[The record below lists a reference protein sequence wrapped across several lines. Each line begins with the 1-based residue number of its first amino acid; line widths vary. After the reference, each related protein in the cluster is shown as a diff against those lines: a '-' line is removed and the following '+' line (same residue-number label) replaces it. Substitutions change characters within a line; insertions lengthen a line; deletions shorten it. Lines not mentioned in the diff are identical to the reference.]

1 MILGFGDTTIWLPG
15 WKDAIAL
22 PVWLGLPL
30 ATGVIWLS
38 INATNCSDGVDGV
51 SGSLTGTA
59 IMLLGGLL
67 YAVIGNADVASHL
80 NIPLNAGG
88 ANWAIMAFIM
98 VGAVSGY
105 LWYNAPP
112 SQVLMGDAG
121 SRPLGLLIGMLVVA
135 TGNPLFLLLVGT
147 VILAN
152 GATGL
157 LKVAITRFFGI
168 RILSSIRFPLH
179 DHCRKNLGWSNSQV
193 LVRFMLLHL
202 GLSALL
208 VTLVLEGT
216 LTRFTFR
223 SACRQS
229 TTAVP
234 CCQPGKLR
242 VSQPG
247 TAVAPAIADAVIFD
261 IAVPEAERALLERC
275 DRGIEGVLAAGN
287 GRQRFLRAIIVFEI
301 AQRHGDLARRFH
313 RLRIGELG
321 ELIAADQIGIQQPWD
336 RAVENGAAGAHLQ
349 AHFASRRLSRWC
361 GDRGPCST

>member
-1 MILGFGDTTIWLPG
+1 MLSWLVSAFGHVWGPLRLLSSFFFLAGVGYGTAAVATWILLPRLWGRLPRDGGRAYAVNAEQSIGKPLSAGLIFVSVFVVACLIFVPPDARAIRTLPFVVAAMLVGFVDDRTPGGLSEYRLAVLDFAIALGAAGVILGFGDSMIWLPG
-15 WKDAIAL
+15 WKEAIAL
-22 PVWLGLPL
+22 PVWLALPL

-51 SGSLTGTA
+51 SGSLSGTA

-67 YAVIGNADVASHL
+67 YAVIGNVDVASHL
-80 NIPLNAGG
+80 DIPPNVGG

-112 SQVLMGDAG
+112 SAVLMGDAG

-135 TGNPLFLLLVGT
+135 TGNPLLLLLVAT

-157 LKVAITRFFGI
+157 VKVAITRFLGI

-208 VTLVLEGT
+208 VTLVLKV
-216 LTRFTFR
+216 R
-223 SACRQS
+223 
-229 TTAVP
+229 
-234 CCQPGKLR
+234 
-242 VSQPG
+242 
-247 TAVAPAIADAVIFD
+247 
-261 IAVPEAERALLERC
+261 
-275 DRGIEGVLAAGN
+275 
-287 GRQRFLRAIIVFEI
+287 
-301 AQRHGDLARRFH
+301 
-313 RLRIGELG
+313 
-321 ELIAADQIGIQQPWD
+321 
-336 RAVENGAAGAHLQ
+336 
-349 AHFASRRLSRWC
+349 
-361 GDRGPCST
+361 